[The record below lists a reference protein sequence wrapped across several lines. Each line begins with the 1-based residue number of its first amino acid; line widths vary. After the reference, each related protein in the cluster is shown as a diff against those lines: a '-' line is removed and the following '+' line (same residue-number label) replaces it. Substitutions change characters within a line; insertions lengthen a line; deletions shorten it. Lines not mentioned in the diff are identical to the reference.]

1 LPGKTEYK
9 MRKIIRMLLLLAVG
23 QQLFVQVAEAQVS
36 TPGTA
41 TQGKTLEQ
49 MQKEYQDWTRVRDDW
64 PNFARYHADNAAL
77 AAPAAGENRVVFMG
91 NSITDGWINASPE
104 FFSSNHYVDRGI
116 GGQTTPQMLV
126 RFRADVVALKP
137 KVVVML
143 CGINDIAGNTGPSTL
158 EMIEDNIA
166 SMTEIAKANN
176 IKVILSSV
184 LPAYDFPWRPG
195 LEPAGKVIA
204 LNTWIKSYAAK
215 AKVNYLDYFSSL
227 KDDRNGMQARY
238 SKDGVHPNKLGY
250 SVMEPLAKKAID
262 QVLSKR

>member
-1 LPGKTEYK
+1 
-9 MRKIIRMLLLLAVG
+9 MRKLIGIVFLLALA
-23 QQLFVQVAEAQVS
+23 QQLQAQDAPVAK
-36 TPGTA
+36 
-41 TQGKTLEQ
+41 KTVEQ
-49 MQKEYQDWTRVRDDW
+49 IEQEYQNWSKVRDDW
-64 PNFARYHADNAAL
+64 PNFARYRADNAAL
-77 AAPAAGENRVVFMG
+77 LASAAKENRVVFMG
-91 NSITDGWINASPE
+91 NSITDGWIRSSPE
-104 FFSSNHYVDRGI
+104 FFAANNYVDRGI
-116 GGQTTPQMLV
+116 SGQTTPQMLV

-184 LPAYDFPWRPG
+184 LPAYDFPWKPG
-195 LEPAGKVIA
+195 MAPAGKVMA
-204 LNTWIKSYAAK
+204 LNTWIKAYAAK

-227 KDDRNGMQARY
+227 KDERDGMQAKY
-238 SKDGVHPNKLGY
+238 SEDGVHPNKLGY
-250 SVMEPLAKKAID
+250 AVMEPLAKKAID

>member
-1 LPGKTEYK
+1 M
-9 MRKIIRMLLLLAVG
+9 MRKIIRMLFLLAIA
-23 QQLFVQVAEAQVS
+23 QQLFIKHAVAQVA
-36 TPGTA
+36 TM
-41 TQGKTLEQ
+41 EQ
-49 MQKEYQDWTRVRDDW
+49 MQKEYQDWSKVRNDW
-64 PNFARYHADNAAL
+64 PNFARYRADNAAL

-91 NSITDGWINASPE
+91 NSITDGWIGASPE
-104 FFSSNHYVDRGI
+104 FFSANHYIDRGI
-116 GGQTTPQMLV
+116 SGQTTPQMLV

-184 LPAYDFPWRPG
+184 LPAFDFPWKPG
-195 LEPAGKVIA
+195 MEPAGKVIA
-204 LNTWIKSYAAK
+204 LNAWIKAYATR
-215 AKVNYLDYFSSL
+215 AKVNYLDYFTSL
-227 KDDRNGMQARY
+227 KDERNGMQARY

-262 QVLSKR
+262 AVLSKR

>member
-1 LPGKTEYK
+1 
-9 MRKIIRMLLLLAVG
+9 MRKIIRMLFLLAIA
-23 QQLFVQVAEAQVS
+23 QQLFVEHVVAQVAAA
-36 TPGTA
+36 PGTA
-41 TQGKTLEQ
+41 TQEKTLEQ
-49 MQKEYQDWTRVRDDW
+49 MQKEYQDWSKVRNDW
-64 PNFARYHADNAAL
+64 PNFARYRADNAAL

-91 NSITDGWINASPE
+91 NSITDGWIGASPE
-104 FFSSNHYVDRGI
+104 FFSANHYVDRGI
-116 GGQTTPQMLV
+116 SGQTTPQMLV

-184 LPAYDFPWRPG
+184 LPAFDFPWKPG
-195 LEPAGKVIA
+195 MEPAGKVIA
-204 LNTWIKSYAAK
+204 LNAWIKAYAVR
-215 AKVNYLDYFSSL
+215 AKVNYLDYFTSL
-227 KDDRNGMQARY
+227 KDERNGMQARY

-262 QVLSKR
+262 AVLSKR

>member
-1 LPGKTEYK
+1 
-9 MRKIIRMLLLLAVG
+9 MRKIIRMLFLLAIA
-23 QQLFVQVAEAQVS
+23 QQLFIKHAVAQVA
-36 TPGTA
+36 TM
-41 TQGKTLEQ
+41 EQ
-49 MQKEYQDWTRVRDDW
+49 MQKEYQDWSKVRNDW
-64 PNFARYHADNAAL
+64 PNFARYRADNAAL

-91 NSITDGWINASPE
+91 NSITDGWIGASPE
-104 FFSSNHYVDRGI
+104 FFSANHYIDRGI
-116 GGQTTPQMLV
+116 SGQTTPQMLV

-184 LPAYDFPWRPG
+184 LPAFDFPWKPG
-195 LEPAGKVIA
+195 MEPAGKVIA
-204 LNTWIKSYAAK
+204 LNAWIKAYAIR
-215 AKVNYLDYFSSL
+215 AKVNYLDYFTSL
-227 KDDRNGMQARY
+227 KDERNGMQARY

-262 QVLSKR
+262 AVLSKR